1 MIPPALVAA
10 STKPLILSILAKRQ
24 ESYGYEIIQLVK
36 RFSGGHL
43 QWSDGML
50 YPVLHRL
57 ERQGLIA
64 SRWGVSEVGRRRK
77 YYRLEPKGTQAL
89 EHEKQHWMQVHN
101 TLLGLWN
108 LEPRLT

>member
-1 MIPPALVAA
+1 MIPPALIAA
-10 STKPLILSILAKRQ
+10 STKPLILSILNSRA

-36 RFSGGHL
+36 RASGGAM

-57 ERQGLIA
+57 ERDGLVA
-64 SRWGVSEVGRRRK
+64 ARWGVSEAGRRRK
-77 YYRLEPKGTQAL
+77 YYRLQPEGAQAL
-89 EHEKQHWMQVHN
+89 EREKQHWMQVHT
-101 TLLGLWN
+101 TLTTLWN